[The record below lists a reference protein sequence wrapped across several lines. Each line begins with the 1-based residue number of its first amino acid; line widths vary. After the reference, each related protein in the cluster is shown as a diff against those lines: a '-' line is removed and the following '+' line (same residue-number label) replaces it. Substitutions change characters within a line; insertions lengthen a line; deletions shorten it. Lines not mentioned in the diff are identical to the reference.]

1 MNLQLTMHIFKPM
14 QRSSI
19 SANAELVQVQ
29 VLELEVDVVDDVL
42 ASCAIPGKGRNTST
56 KLSSLVVCMN
66 YW

>member
-1 MNLQLTMHIFKPM
+1 MV
-14 QRSSI
+14 S
-19 SANAELVQVQ
+19 ELVQVQ
-29 VLELEVDVVDDVL
+29 ELELEVDVVDDVL